1 MAGIYRDAGMTT
13 STENCCC
20 WRRDTAGGRS
30 QGVRRRR
37 RARSDW
43 MAVERDRGVSVSS
56 ALMSFEHE
64 GLAFNL
70 WTWCPEHRAATCKLF
85 EICRLRARP
94 LRPRRVR
101 PADDNDPKI
110 IMILKLPAS
119 SVIFSEFSWTTG
131 W

>member
-1 MAGIYRDAGMTT
+1 
-13 STENCCC
+13 
-20 WRRDTAGGRS
+20 
-30 QGVRRRR
+30 
-37 RARSDW
+37 
-43 MAVERDRGVSVSS
+43 MAVKRDRGVSVSS

-85 EICRLRARP
+85 EIYRLRARP